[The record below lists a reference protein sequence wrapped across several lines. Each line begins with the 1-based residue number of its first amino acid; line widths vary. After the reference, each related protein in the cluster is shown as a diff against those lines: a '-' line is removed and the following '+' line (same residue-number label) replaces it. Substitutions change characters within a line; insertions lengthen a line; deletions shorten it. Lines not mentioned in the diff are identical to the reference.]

1 MKTKTLVG
9 RIFTLTNHKKMPYE
23 CDTYLVTNNLRQS
36 IGRYVNKEKLGDA
49 VMIYDE
55 STKKVKVGIQSGQ
68 LIWISKAY
76 LKQATEQIIES
87 PAGEMQTIID
97 KLTEISKSTESTTTK
112 NINNLLV
119 KARSILSY
127 IENINKI

>member
-1 MKTKTLVG
+1 
-9 RIFTLTNHKKMPYE
+9 MPYE

-55 STKKVKVGIQSGQ
+55 TTKKVKIGIQSGQ

-97 KLTEISKSTESTTTK
+97 KLTEISKTTDSSTTK

-127 IENINKI
+127 IENINKMG